1 MGSYLKEYDETNPIS
16 IETYAKKLIGKTFA
30 DVCREDDITKSTVV
44 REASNYE
51 VKHANKKR
59 KGGLGELI
67 EERFF
72 HYQTNND
79 ARPDFDKAGVE
90 LKVTPYKQNTN
101 GKFVAKERL
110 ILTMIDY
117 FSVVNEKFEDSH
129 MWQKSS
135 LILLIYYLY
144 QKEIEDRL
152 DYHIG
157 YVKLFKPTEQDIKII
172 KHDFESIVEKIKAGK
187 AHELSEGDTLYLGA
201 APKAATSKDR
211 RKQLFSDELAKPR
224 AFAFK
229 NSYMT
234 YVLNNYIV
242 PGKKTYESIVEG
254 NIEESFEDY
263 VVKKID
269 EHCGSSELELCYK
282 YEVNID
288 KKPKDLGAILAYRML
303 GIKSNKAEEFV
314 KANVVVK
321 TIRVENNNKIKEHM
335 SFPIFRFKEL
345 VEEDWEN
352 STFGNYLR
360 ETRFLFVVYKFDEN
374 GELRLRGAQFW
385 NMPYED
391 LEGNVRKVWKETKQI
406 LIDGLEVEKV
416 NGKNYNN
423 FPKASDNPICHVR
436 PHARNA
442 QDVDELPDG
451 RMFPK
456 QCFWLNK
463 EYILSQLDENFL
475 EE

>member
-1 MGSYLKEYDETNPIS
+1 MGNKEYKTPEEVKQRAEEAIGHSFKEIFELAQKFQQENGLKEKHGKGDIGQAYEEGWFN
-16 IETYAKKLIGKTFA
+16 YA
-30 DVCREDDITKSTVV
+30 CNE
-44 REASNYE
+44 EAE
-51 VKHANKKR
+51 
-59 KGGLGELI
+59 
-67 EERFF
+67 
-72 HYQTNND
+72 
-79 ARPDFDKAGVE
+79 PDFKDADIE
-90 LKVTPYKQNTN
+90 LKVTSFLINSRGYR
-101 GKFVAKERL
+101 AKERL
-110 ILTMIDY
+110 SLGKINYKDENWNEYEESRFWTKNHHLLVMYYQYIRGVKREE
-117 FSVVNEKFEDSH
+117 FSVEKVDE
-129 MWQKSS
+129 
-135 LILLIYYLY
+135 ILL
-144 QKEIEDRL
+144 KELPERD
-152 DYHIG
+152 
-157 YVKLFKPTEQDIKII
+157 QMII
-172 KHDFESIVEKIKAGK
+172 QHDWEKIARYVKAGK

-201 APKAATSKDR
+201 ATKAATSEDR
-211 RKQLFSDELAKPR
+211 REQPFSDELAKPR